1 LARQAGGC
9 EDHPTVTVFMYI
21 YRLLSVY
28 GIFRIPKRK
37 MNVETV
43 VDEAALPVF
52 FDAAARPSGP
62 TKMATCKQSVT
73 ECLESYSAEEIDPEE
88 ILDLDAYGQTLNDKV
103 RQNVVFYLGGYVVK
117 KAATFTDCETCL
129 HCLEFNGQDLRRL
142 HYLTDDHALLFQAK
156 LRGALKLPSEH
167 LFAFLLRLE
176 TVVSNVLSES
186 GGLLVAFPE
195 IMQEAIPL
203 ATVLRQSLCEEHG
216 SSLVA
221 DIAIFYTV
229 ARLHWHAKAYN
240 RSIASNKLVKNAR
253 KKSKLL

>member
-1 LARQAGGC
+1 
-9 EDHPTVTVFMYI
+9 
-21 YRLLSVY
+21 
-28 GIFRIPKRK
+28 

-52 FDAAARPSGP
+52 FEAAARQSGP
-62 TKMATCKQSVT
+62 TKMASSKQALT
-73 ECLESYSAEEIDPEE
+73 ECLQSYSAADIDPEE
-88 ILDLDAYGQTLNDKV
+88 INVLDADAYGQTLNDTVWK
-103 RQNVVFYLGGYVVK
+103 NVVFYLGGYVVK
-117 KAATFTDCETCL
+117 KAATFTNCKTCL
-129 HCLEFNGQDLRRL
+129 HCLEFNGQDLTRL

-156 LRGALKLPSEH
+156 QRGALKLPNEH

-176 TVVSNVLSES
+176 MVVSNVLSES
-186 GGLLVAFPE
+186 GGLVVAFPE

-203 ATVLRQSLCEEHG
+203 ATLLRQSLCEEHG

-240 RSIASNKLVKNAR
+240 RNIASNKLVKNAR
-253 KKSKLL
+253 KKSKLLWPFTDVVLGYWF